1 MIKFEEA
8 YKIVLNSAIT
18 LEKEKV
24 NIFNSLGRVISKDII
39 SDIDMP
45 PFNKSAMDGYA
56 CRKSDV
62 KNILEVIEIIP
73 AGKAPEK
80 SIGINQCSKIM
91 TGAMIPE
98 GADCVHMVE
107 EVEVLENNK
116 IKFKGEYIKENI
128 AKRAEDI
135 KSGDNLLNSGK
146 IIKSQDVAVLATA
159 GYYEIDVYKM
169 PKIGIISTGDE
180 LVEPYIKPEFSKIR
194 NSNSYQIYS
203 QALTACSLP
212 EYIGIALDTEKAT
225 FDLIEKA
232 LKTNDIV
239 ILSGGV
245 SMGDFDY
252 VPNEMKKL
260 GFEIL
265 ISSISIQPGKPTV
278 FAKNGNKFIFGL
290 PGNPVSSF
298 TLFELLVRPF
308 IYKLMNSDYK
318 PITIKL
324 PLATNFFRK
333 KSERLAWVPVKINN
347 NFEAETVEYHGSA
360 HINSLTDVYGLM
372 PVEIGVSEVKKGS
385 FVYVRQIQ

>member
-1 MIKFEEA
+1 MIPFEEA
-8 YKIVLNSAIT
+8 FKIVLDSAT
-18 LEKEKV
+18 KLATEKV
-24 NIFNSLGRVISKDII
+24 NIFNALGRVIAGDVI
-39 SDIDMP
+39 SDINMP

-56 CRKSDV
+56 SRKADF
-62 KNILEVIEIIP
+62 KNELEVLEVIP
-73 AGKAPEK
+73 AGKAPEFA
-80 SIGINQCSKIM
+80 IGLNQCSKIM

-107 EVEVLENNK
+107 EVEVLENQK

-128 AKRAEDI
+128 AKKAEDI
-135 KSGDNLLNSGK
+135 KIGDKLFDAGR
-146 IIKSQDVAVLATA
+146 IIKSQDIAVLATA
-159 GYYEIDVYKM
+159 GKYEVEVYRM

-180 LVEPYIKPEFSKIR
+180 LVEPYEKPGISKIR
-194 NSNSYQIYS
+194 NSNSYQLFA
-203 QALTACSLP
+203 QALTVCSFP
-212 EYIGIALDTEKAT
+212 EYIGIALDSEKAT

-265 ISSISIQPGKPTV
+265 VSSIAIQPGKPTV
-278 FAKNGNKFIFGL
+278 FAKNGNKYIFGL

-308 IYKLMNSDYK
+308 VYKLMNSDYK
-318 PITIKL
+318 PVGLKMPIASTFI
-324 PLATNFFRK
+324 RK
-333 KSERLAWVPVKINN
+333 RTERLSWVPVKINS
-347 NFEAETVEYHGSA
+347 NFEIEPVDYHGSA
-360 HINSLTDVYGLM
+360 HINSLTDVFGIM
-372 PVEIGVSEVKKGS
+372 PIEIGVSEVKKGS
-385 FVYVRQIQ
+385 LVYVRQI